1 VTRRFYTEVMGLTE
15 GPRPPFPFPG
25 AWLYSGDHGSYDT
38 ATVLVIRIDLN
49 DPEGLKTYLSDR
61 DLSTLH
67 GTGTVDHIAFFAT
80 GVEEMR
86 ERLARAGIEFRERTV
101 PLLGLRQIFVND
113 SSGVVI
119 ELNYPSGELVS
130 G

>member
-1 VTRRFYTEVMGLTE
+1 
-15 GPRPPFPFPG
+15 
-25 AWLYSGDHGSYDT
+25 
-38 ATVLVIRIDLN
+38 
-49 DPEGLKTYLSDR
+49 
-61 DLSTLH
+61 
-67 GTGTVDHIAFFAT
+67 
-80 GVEEMR
+80 MR
-86 ERLARAGIEFRERTV
+86 ERLARAGIEFRERTG

>member
-1 VTRRFYTEVMGLTE
+1 MTRRFYTEVMGLTE

-25 AWLYSGDHGSYDT
+25 AWLYSGDHGSYDN
-38 ATVLVIRIDLN
+38 ATVDVIRIDLN
-49 DPEGLKTYLSDR
+49 DLEGLKTYLGDR

-101 PLLGLRQIFVND
+101 PPVGSAPDLRQ
-113 SSGVVI
+113 
-119 ELNYPSGELVS
+119 
-130 G
+130 